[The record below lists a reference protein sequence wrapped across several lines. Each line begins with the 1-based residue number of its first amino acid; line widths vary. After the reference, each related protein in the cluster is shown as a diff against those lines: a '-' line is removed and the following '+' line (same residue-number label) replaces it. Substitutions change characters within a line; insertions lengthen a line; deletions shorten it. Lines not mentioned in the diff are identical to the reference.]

1 MNVTVI
7 DRRTG
12 QRKTMAARYA
22 KILHQLGKAV
32 IEGQTLEQMCEELGL
47 DTSRTQAD
55 PAPGPKRRGRPPKAK
70 SAE

>member
-12 QRKTMAARYA
+12 QRKTMAPRYA
-22 KILHQLGKAV
+22 KILHRLGKV
-32 IEGQTLEQMCEELGL
+32 DIEGPTLEQMCEELVL
-47 DTSRTQAD
+47 DTSRTQAE
-55 PAPGPKRRGRPPKAK
+55 PAEPKRRGRPPKAK